1 MKSEIF
7 YLKIFI
13 ENTLAPNII
22 LEKRHMN
29 IVKKKT
35 TFFCPYDLS
44 LKQGR
49 QMTHKKTILYIQ
61 GIGSVLVKK
70 RNTSV
75 PRKRIRE
82 GLAQE
87 GILNPNTARWSR
99 LTIQRDGKVLQA
111 EGTEYGKP

>member
-1 MKSEIF
+1 
-7 YLKIFI
+7 
-13 ENTLAPNII
+13 
-22 LEKRHMN
+22 MN

-35 TFFCPYDLS
+35 VFCPYDLS

-49 QMTHKKTILYIQ
+49 QMIHKKTILYMQ
-61 GIGSVLVKK
+61 GIGSVLVQK

-75 PRKRIRE
+75 PRERIRE

-87 GILNPNTARWSR
+87 VIFHPNTARWNR
-99 LTIQRDGKVLQA
+99 LTTQRDGKVLQA